1 LTSTFWRHRLAPV
14 PRLSVV
20 MTIGRVGS
28 SPARLLVLLMVV
40 GLVVGLVGGCAS
52 SPGPSPSSPATE
64 GSSSA
69 PAGSHSPAPIAPSPS
84 VVEAT
89 PTPVA
94 SPAASCADSTLA
106 EMTEAQRIG
115 QLFNVGLD
123 KDRLDATSRDMIVA
137 NHFGSV
143 WYRAKTT
150 IGVAGVRN
158 VADAVQKL
166 ATPEATDRVHF
177 FIAANQEGG
186 MIQALAGP
194 GFDTIPS
201 AIDQG
206 KLQPADLQARA
217 SRWGQQLIAAGVNMD
232 FAPVADVVPPGTDAQ
247 NAPIGQLQRGYGHDP
262 TTVASHVGAFIHGM
276 RAAGVATTAKHF
288 PGLGRV
294 EGNTDFTSQVVD
306 TVTTP
311 DDPYLKPFARAATV
325 HVPFVMVSLAT
336 YDRMDPD
343 HLAAFSKTII
353 DTVLRQDLGYRGV
366 VISDSLT
373 ADAVSD
379 ISPGQRAIDFIEA
392 GGDMIVLG
400 PIDVAVPMAKALAE
414 RASNEAAF
422 RARIDQSAL
431 RILAAKEAAGLLAC

>member
-1 LTSTFWRHRLAPV
+1 VL
-14 PRLSVV
+14 RLSDV
-20 MTIGRVGS
+20 MTICGAGS
-28 SPARLLVLLMVV
+28 SPARYLVVL
-40 GLVVGLVGGCAS
+40 LVVGLVAGCAG
-52 SPGPSPSSPATE
+52 SPGPSSAVPASE
-64 GSSSA
+64 GIPSSA
-69 PAGSHSPAPIAPSPS
+69 PAASLSPSSIASSPSP
-84 VVEAT
+84 VEAT
-89 PTPVA
+89 PTAVSSA
-94 SPAASCADSTLA
+94 AASCADSTLA

-115 QLFNVGLD
+115 QLFSVGLD
-123 KDRLDATSRDMIVA
+123 KDRLDAASRDMIVA

-150 IGVAGVRN
+150 IGVAGVRK

-166 ATPEATDRVHF
+166 ATPEATDGVHF

-201 AIDQG
+201 AVDQG
-206 KLQPADLQARA
+206 KLLPADLQARA
-217 SRWGQQLIAAGVNMD
+217 TRWGQQLLAAGVNMD
-232 FAPVADVVPPGTDAQ
+232 FAPVADVVPSGTDAQ
-247 NAPIGQLQRGYGHDP
+247 NAPIGQLQREYGHDP

-306 TVTTP
+306 AVTTP

-336 YDRMDPD
+336 YDRLDPD

-353 DTVLRQDLGYRGV
+353 ETVLRQDLDYRGV

-379 ISPGQRAIDFIEA
+379 ISPGQRAIDFITA
-392 GGDMIVLG
+392 GGDMIVVG
-400 PIDVAVPMAKALAE
+400 PIDIAVPMAKALAE
-414 RASNEAAF
+414 RASSDAAF
-422 RARIDQSAL
+422 RIRIDQSVL
-431 RILAAKEAAGLLAC
+431 RILAAKEVAGLLSC

>member
-1 LTSTFWRHRLAPV
+1 M
-14 PRLSVV
+14 PRLSDVI
-20 MTIGRVGS
+20 TIFRAGP
-28 SPARLLVLLMVV
+28 SPARFLVVL
-40 GLVVGLVGGCAS
+40 LVVGLVAGCAS
-52 SPGPSPSSPATE
+52 FPGPSPSAAPSEGASP
-64 GSSSA
+64 
-69 PAGSHSPAPIAPSPS
+69 SPPVGRPSPS
-84 VVEAT
+84 PIAVSPSPIEAT

-94 SPAASCADSTLA
+94 SAALSCAHTTLA

-115 QLFNVGLD
+115 QLFSVGLD
-123 KDRLDATSRDMIVA
+123 KNRLDAASRDMIVA

-150 IGVAGVRN
+150 IGVAGVRK

-166 ATPEATDRVHF
+166 ATMEATDGVHF

-186 MIQALAGP
+186 LIQALAGP

-201 AIDQG
+201 AVDQG
-206 KLQPADLQARA
+206 KLLPADLQARA
-217 SRWGQQLIAAGVNMD
+217 TRWGQQLLAAGVNMD

-247 NAPIGQLQRGYGHDP
+247 NAPIGQLERDYGHDP

-306 TVTTP
+306 TVTTS
-311 DDPYLKPFARAATV
+311 DDSYLKPFARAATV

-353 DTVLRQDLGYRGV
+353 ETVLRQDLGYGGV

-379 ISPGQRAIDFIEA
+379 IPPGRRAIDFIEA

-400 PIDVAVPMAKALAE
+400 PIDVAVPMAQAVAA
-414 RASNEAAF
+414 RAKTDSAF
-422 RARIDQSAL
+422 RARVDQSAL
-431 RILAAKEAAGLLAC
+431 RILAAKEAAGLLRC

>member
-1 LTSTFWRHRLAPV
+1 MLRQSDV
-14 PRLSVV
+14 I
-20 MTIGRVGS
+20 TIYRIGS
-28 SPARLLVLLMVV
+28 APARFLVMFVVV
-40 GLVVGLVGGCAS
+40 GLVAGCAR
-52 SPGPSPSSPATE
+52 SPGPSSAAAPSDAAP
-64 GSSSA
+64 SSA
-69 PAGSHSPAPIAPSPS
+69 PAGSPSPSPIAPSPS
-84 VVEAT
+84 PVEAT
-89 PTPVA
+89 PTSIA
-94 SPAASCADSTLA
+94 SAALSCADSTLA
-106 EMTEAQRIG
+106 EMTEVQRIG
-115 QLFNVGLD
+115 QLFSVGLN
-123 KDRLDATSRDMIVA
+123 KDRLDAASRDMIVA

-150 IGVAGVRN
+150 NGVAGVRE

-166 ATPEATDRVHF
+166 ATREATAGVHF

-186 MIQALAGP
+186 LIQALAGP

-201 AIDQG
+201 AVDQG
-206 KLQPADLQARA
+206 KLLPADLQARA
-217 SRWGQQLIAAGVNMD
+217 TRWGQQLLAGGVNMD

-247 NAPIGQLQRGYGHDP
+247 NAPIGQLEREYGHDP

-306 TVTTP
+306 TVTTS

-353 DTVLRQDLGYRGV
+353 ETVLRQDLGYNGV

-379 ISPGQRAIDFIEA
+379 ISPGRRAIDFIEA

-400 PIDVAVPMAKALAE
+400 PMDVAVPMAQAVAT
-414 RASNEAAF
+414 RAKTDKAF
-422 RARIDQSAL
+422 RARVDQSAL
-431 RILAAKEAAGLLAC
+431 RILLAKEAAGLLPC

>member
-1 LTSTFWRHRLAPV
+1 VL
-14 PRLSVV
+14 RLSDVI
-20 MTIGRVGS
+20 TSFRAGS
-28 SPARLLVLLMVV
+28 SPARFLVVL
-40 GLVVGLVGGCAS
+40 LVVGLVAGCAS
-52 SPGPSPSSPATE
+52 SPGPSPSAQPSVGAPSLAPTGSLSP
-64 GSSSA
+64 S
-69 PAGSHSPAPIAPSPS
+69 PIAPSPS
-84 VVEAT
+84 PVEAT
-89 PTPVA
+89 PTPVG
-94 SPAASCADSTLA
+94 SAALSCAESTLA
-106 EMTEAQRIG
+106 EMSEAQRIG
-115 QLFNVGLD
+115 QLFSVGLD
-123 KDRLDATSRDMIVA
+123 KNRLDAASRDMIVT

-150 IGVAGVRN
+150 IGVAGVRK

-166 ATPEATDRVHF
+166 ATREATDGVHF

-186 MIQALAGP
+186 LIQALAGP

-201 AIDQG
+201 AVDQG
-206 KLQPADLQARA
+206 KLPPADLQARA
-217 SRWGQQLIAAGVNMD
+217 TRWGQQLLAAGVNMD

-247 NAPIGQLQRGYGHDP
+247 NAPIGQLQREYGHDP

-353 DTVLRQDLGYRGV
+353 ETVLRQDLGYGGV

-379 ISPGQRAIDFIEA
+379 IPRGRRAIDFIEA

-400 PIDVAVPMAKALAE
+400 PIDVAVPMAQAVAA
-414 RASNEAAF
+414 RAKTDKAF
-422 RARIDQSAL
+422 RARVDQSAL
-431 RILAAKEAAGLLAC
+431 RILAAKEAAGLLPC